1 MSGRVRVPPHVTMD
15 LMSRHRWRHR
25 SGVIGGV
32 VAAAALI
39 AAIAYVLKRGP
50 RTESELCAE
59 RYAAAQTM
67 ADTLRVD
74 SSRVAGPPD
83 PQLGERLAPTCRLLR
98 AP

>member
-25 SGVIGGV
+25 STVIGGA
-32 VAAAALI
+32 VAGAALI
-39 AAIAYVLKRGP
+39 AAVAYALRREP
-50 RTESELCAE
+50 QSESEICAE
-59 RYAAAQTM
+59 RYAAAQTL

-83 PQLGERLAPTCRLLR
+83 PRLGERLAPTCRLLR

>member
-15 LMSRHRWRHR
+15 LMSRHRWRQR
-25 SGVIGGV
+25 SAVIGGV

-39 AAIAYVLKRGP
+39 AAIAYLLRRGP
-50 RTESELCAE
+50 PTGLEMCAE

-67 ADTLRVD
+67 ADTIRVD

-83 PQLGERLAPTCRLLR
+83 PQLGQRLAPTCRLLR